1 MNHKTSNING
11 LCTSVFLD
19 NMGWYLGVI
28 GKLHNYECLIYMFTE
43 IVENF
48 TRIIINK
55 TLYHSW
61 YK

>member
-1 MNHKTSNING
+1 MNWKPSYIYG
-11 LCTSVFLD
+11 LCISIFF
-19 NMGWYLGVI
+19 NYMGLYLGVI
-28 GKLHNYECLIYMFTE
+28 VKSHNDECLIYMFTE